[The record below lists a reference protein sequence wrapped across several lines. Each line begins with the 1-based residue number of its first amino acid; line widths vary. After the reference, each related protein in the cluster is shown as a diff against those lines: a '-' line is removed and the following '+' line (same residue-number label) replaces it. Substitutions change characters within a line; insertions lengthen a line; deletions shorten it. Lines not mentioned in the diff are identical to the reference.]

1 MKENKKERKWTLRKL
16 DAADNAA
23 ANMSTAEQAQHEADY
38 ESFLEELDGDREMR
52 SKLNLYKRTDSKA
65 RRGGD
70 GAGDGAADGGMDVD
84 GGSAAPSKGGG
95 GLDEDEVRLDEL
107 LDDLA
112 LVEGRD
118 EVPELDEEPYVEK
131 AASPLQGT
139 VFDAGKFDPAQMK
152 FV

>member
-1 MKENKKERKWTLRKL
+1 
-16 DAADNAA
+16 
-23 ANMSTAEQAQHEADY
+23 MSAAEQAAHEADY

-52 SKLNLYKRTDSKA
+52 SKLNLYKRTDLKA
-65 RRGGD
+65 RRSD
-70 GAGDGAADGGMDVD
+70 VMEVEGASEAT
-84 GGSAAPSKGGG
+84 PK

-118 EVPELDEEPYVEK
+118 EVPELDEEACEENAVAPP
-131 AASPLQGT
+131 SPLQDT
-139 VFDAGKFDPAQMK
+139 MFDASKFDPAQMK